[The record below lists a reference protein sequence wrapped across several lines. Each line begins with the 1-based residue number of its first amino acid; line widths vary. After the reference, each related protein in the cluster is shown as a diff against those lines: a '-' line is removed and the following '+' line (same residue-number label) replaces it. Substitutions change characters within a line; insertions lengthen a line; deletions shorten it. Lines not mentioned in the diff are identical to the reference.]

1 MRYFLKFYIIMS
13 DSEKEIEKK
22 IVEIGS
28 KIKKLRKDKGY
39 SSYETFANEYELNR
53 VQYWRVEKGQNITMK
68 TLLKILS
75 IHGLSLEEFFKGF

>member
-13 DSEKEIEKK
+13 DSEKEIESK

-75 IHGLSLEEFFKGF
+75 IHGLSLKEFFKDF